1 MTPFGLLL
9 VGLIA
14 LPSGLPSWLNR
25 LQPEKTYS
33 VWLQAPRAT
42 DWSTT
47 LERLGARQRGESKW
61 LHAQSYEMPG
71 WLVQRIAQTAPA
83 LQIRPVAKGKIQGRW
98 NPTESLQQVLTYG
111 LSEPQLRL
119 IRMDKVHDEGY
130 FGSGVIIGVLDTGF
144 DSTHPAIRSL
154 FDNGR
159 IVARHDFNSGDHLRG
174 TFGALPSPYGS
185 APAYINSLTAVQVSD
200 SLTFLVFSTI
210 TRDSMMHFGGDNWRL
225 WLQVIRTV
233 GGSTYFDPPVPL
245 GIATGKP
252 IQPNL
257 LAADDTSAFLVYQA
271 KPTGSYDI
279 FWTRLSRAGL
289 LFPPINLSNDP
300 TPSLDPLVLS
310 RDTLVMVY
318 WLDPDSGIYERVS
331 YDGGQS
337 FSSKTLVV
345 SFPTPDPWPG
355 RLEGIISDHFEAG
368 SYLELIYDYRDS
380 VYIYHRDW
388 LSQTSIILPLGPGQD
403 PTIAAEPMGM
413 SFGTFAFRRDTTLW
427 VGSIAS
433 EPSLVPESV
442 PLMSAPF
449 LRTPAIQWTGSG
461 FQLVVSLG
469 GALVRFQGSDFS
481 SFVLQDTLGDYGA
494 DLPVFAKSQIFWRQR
509 GDTDVR
515 PDDMIPGHEGG
526 PNYHGTKVLS
536 VMAGFDQ
543 SNGMVGPALGAQFVL
558 CKTEINK
565 IHGQVF
571 EFQIEEDFWIEG
583 LEFAADRGAKIVNSS
598 LGYRDWYTD
607 ADMDGITPLVSR
619 AASMAADHGV
629 LVVTAVGN
637 LGSQG
642 TFPDPV
648 TGDTSLVAPA
658 DAFDVISVGAYEIDS
673 TTGSLVPR
681 SLFGP
686 TADGRIKP
694 EVIAPFTTYC
704 GFMTTPQGDTLP
716 WFYGY
721 CGGTSFGTALVSGA
735 LAAIW
740 EAHPSWTPRK
750 LRRIVLNTAQ
760 RMTDIPGY
768 PPAPD
773 SNNVTGWGLF
783 DAYAALHA
791 EPPEVT
797 GGFGDRLLD
806 PYPNPVRFD
815 RGEVLH
821 IPFVLSHST
830 FTEIRIYTLDGREV
844 YRKDLGI
851 LSPGRYHTG
860 GGYFQDPTWDGTDQ
874 TGQPVQ
880 PGLYLILMNTGFNS
894 SVKKVAVVR

>member
-1 MTPFGLLL
+1 MSLLWLLAGLAA
-9 VGLIA
+9 IA
-14 LPSGLPSWLNR
+14 PKFQGWVNR
-25 LQPEKTYS
+25 LDPEKAYS
-33 VWLQAPRAT
+33 VWLQGSQRV

-47 LERLGARQRGESKW
+47 LERLGARQRGESRW
-61 LHAQSYEMPG
+61 LQAQSYEMPG
-71 WLVQRIAQTAPA
+71 WLIRRIAETSPT
-83 LQIRPVAKGKIQGRW
+83 LQVRPIAKGKIQGKW
-98 NPTESLQQVLTYG
+98 TPQEALQQVLTYG
-111 LSEPQLRL
+111 LSEQQLRV

-159 IVARHDFNSGDHLRG
+159 IVARHDFNSGDHLQG
-174 TFGALPSPYGS
+174 PFGALPAPYGS
-185 APAYINSLTAVQVSD
+185 DPAYLNSFAAAQISD
-200 SLTFLVFSTI
+200 TLIFLVFSTI
-210 TRDSMMHFGGDNWRL
+210 TRDSMLHFGGDNWRL

-233 GGSTYFDPPVPL
+233 GGTVYFDPPIPL
-245 GIATGKP
+245 GISSGKP
-252 IQPNL
+252 IQPAL
-257 LAADDTSAFLVYQA
+257 QAADDTSAYLVYQA
-271 KPTGSYDI
+271 KPTGSYDVY
-279 FWTRLSRAGL
+279 WARLGRSGL
-289 LFPPINLSNDP
+289 LTLPTNLSEDN
-300 TPSLDPLVLS
+300 TPSLDPLILVH
-310 RDTLVMVY
+310 DTLVMVY
-318 WLDPDSGIYERVS
+318 WLDPDSGIYERIS
-331 YDGGQS
+331 TDGGTT
-337 FSSKTLVV
+337 FGPKILLVP
-345 SFPTPDPWPG
+345 FPAPDPWPG
-355 RLEGIISDHFEAG
+355 RLEGVVSEEFETG
-368 SYLELIYDYRDS
+368 SYLELIYDYRGT
-380 VYIYHRDW
+380 VYIYHRDL
-388 LSQTSIILPLGPGQD
+388 LSQMDDVFSVGPGQD
-403 PTIAAEPMGM
+403 PTISAEPMAM
-413 SFGTFAFRRDTTLW
+413 AYGTFAFRRDTTLW
-427 VGSIAS
+427 VGIVDAIGSMNIRTK
-433 EPSLVPESV
+433 
-442 PLMSAPF
+442 PLLTSPF
-449 LRTPAIQWTGSG
+449 LRTPAIQWTGSA
-461 FQLVVSLG
+461 FQLTVSLG
-469 GALVRFQGSDFS
+469 GALVRYQGTYGTTWT
-481 SFVLQDTLGDYGA
+481 LLDTLGDYGA
-494 DLPVFAKSQIFWRQR
+494 DLPVFAGTQVFWRQR
-509 GDTDVR
+509 GDADVR
-515 PDDMIPGHEGG
+515 PDDMVPGHEGG

-565 IHGQVF
+565 IRGQVF
-571 EFQIEEDFWIEG
+571 EFQMEEDFWIEG
-583 LEFAADRGAKIVNSS
+583 MEFAADRGAKIINSS

-607 ADMDGITPLVSR
+607 TDMDGVTPLVSR
-619 AASMAADHGV
+619 AASLAADHGV

-735 LAAIW
+735 LAAVW
-740 EAHPSWTPRK
+740 EAHPSWSPRH
-750 LRRIVLNTAQ
+750 LRRIVLNTA
-760 RMTDIPGY
+760 RRITEIPGY

-791 EPPEVT
+791 EPPEVA

-830 FTEIRIYTLDGREV
+830 FTQIRIYTMDGREI
-844 YRKDLGI
+844 YAKDLGV

-860 GGYFQDPTWDGTDQ
+860 GGYFQDLVWDGTDRQ
-874 TGQPVQ
+874 GRPVE

-894 SVKKVAVVR
+894 SIKKVAVVR